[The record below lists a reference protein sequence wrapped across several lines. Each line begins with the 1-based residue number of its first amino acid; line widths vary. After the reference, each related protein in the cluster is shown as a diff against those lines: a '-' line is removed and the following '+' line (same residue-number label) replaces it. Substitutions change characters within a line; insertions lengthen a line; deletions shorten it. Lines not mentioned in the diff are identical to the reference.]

1 MVDDTKVNKASDKGT
16 GIRALKSEKI
26 KGVDVM
32 VNRAIERILAADTP
46 TAGNNN
52 AQPNSK
58 ISTSGDKETVKSPPR
73 KRATSNNGRVADDS
87 QSKKTASK
95 KT

>member
-32 VNRAIERILAADTP
+32 AVSYTHLSST
-46 TAGNNN
+46 
-52 AQPNSK
+52 K
-58 ISTSGDKETVKSPPR
+58 IIQKIIWSG
-73 KRATSNNGRVADDS
+73 
-87 QSKKTASK
+87 
-95 KT
+95 